1 MHITNL
7 IFKNFMGYKQLTLPK
22 KMKQFPKGLILISGK
37 NSYGKSTILE
47 GVLFAFFGSKIFRGR
62 NAASFITYGEE
73 KAELTIYLTID
84 NIKYNIYRK
93 WGRTGATTTKLFEW
107 VKTSY
112 REIKSFNI
120 ENFFEISTE
129 QALNTVFVRQGE
141 VEELANKKGAEL
153 REMII
158 DLFRLNIIDDALAF
172 LDRES
177 KNAKFNK
184 EKLER
189 KRVPLDRI
197 EKDITDVELENVEL
211 EKKLTENIRLQKEHE
226 QQISDFPSDDL
237 ISKLGGL
244 YDQQKI
250 LEENSLAYKN
260 DFQRKIKNTKLNI
273 KDFEPLSKINEK
285 ISLLINEENDIKTLK
300 ETLDKRRE
308 ATYKGLGKTKG
319 RIDDSKK
326 KIKKM
331 EESLLFTTNEN
342 NAEVAQCPTCQ
353 NELTKEHYNEMVDNF
368 NKEIEVS
375 QEKVKSISK
384 IIENLDLDI
393 NGKQNKLDYVKK
405 QITVIQ
411 GLRNDYQNYQ
421 KKALD
426 FNKAKEETNLFL
438 AEHKTKFA
446 NTNPANIK
454 TLSIEKKKLST
465 ELTAIIKESKENRRK
480 IEGNLNKIV
489 ELRSEVNQ
497 MKKLEKEIGE
507 FEIDID
513 HISKSKE
520 LVRRFVTEYMVVKRL
535 VKNIALTTN
544 RYIKDFTSGQYSDL
558 TIDLSGTKKTG
569 LSLKIRDNFNG
580 VLESIEVLSGGD
592 KTALG
597 IALRLAISELMSKI
611 RPTKDSPKKN
621 PKIDIL
627 LLDEPL
633 AALDETRRERILKHL
648 IKSKTFSQIFLITHT
663 SIPTDINTHKIIVS
677 KDHTTGIST
686 AVFKRENIAIDSLL
700 TP

>member
-1 MHITNL
+1 VEPLLRNCL
-7 IFKNFMGYKQLTLPK
+7 N
-22 KMKQFPKGLILISGK
+22 GL
-37 NSYGKSTILE
+37 
-47 GVLFAFFGSKIFRGR
+47 
-62 NAASFITYGEE
+62 
-73 KAELTIYLTID
+73 
-84 NIKYNIYRK
+84 
-93 WGRTGATTTKLFEW
+93 
-107 VKTSY
+107 KTSF
-112 REIKSFNI
+112 REIKNFNI

-158 DLFRLNIIDDALAF
+158 DLFRLNIIDDALTF

-177 KNAKFNK
+177 KSAKINK
-184 EKLER
+184 ENLER
-189 KRVPLDRI
+189 KRVPIDRI
-197 EKDITDVELENVEL
+197 KKDITGVELENVEL
-211 EKKLTENIRLQKEHE
+211 EKKLADNNKAKKEHE

-237 ISKLGGL
+237 ISNLGSL

-250 LEENSLAYKN
+250 LEENSLSYKN

-273 KDFEPLSKINEK
+273 KDFEPISKINEK
-285 ISLLINEENDIKTLK
+285 ISLLINEENDIKSLK
-300 ETLDKRRE
+300 VTLDKRRE

-331 EESLLFTTNEN
+331 EDSLLFTKNEN

-353 NELTKEHYNEMVDNF
+353 NELTKEHYNEMVNEF

-375 QEKVKSISK
+375 QEKVKSIAK
-384 IIENLDLDI
+384 IIGNLDLEI
-393 NGKQNKLDYVKK
+393 NEKQNKLDYVKK

-421 KKALD
+421 QKTLD
-426 FNKAKEETNLFL
+426 FDKAKERTNVFL
-438 AEHKTKFA
+438 AEHKSKFA
-446 NTNPANIK
+446 NINPANIK
-454 TLSIEKKKLST
+454 MLLIEKKKLNT
-465 ELTAIIKESKENRRK
+465 ELTAFIKESKENQKK
-480 IEGNLNKIV
+480 IEGNLNRIV
-489 ELRSEVNQ
+489 DLRGEVKQ
-497 MKKLEKEIGE
+497 MKKLEKDIGK

-513 HISKSKE
+513 HISKAKE

-544 RYIKDFTSGQYSDL
+544 KYIKDFTSGQYSDL

-611 RPTKDSPKKN
+611 RPTKESPKKN

-663 SIPTDINTHKIIVS
+663 SIPADINTHKIIVS

-686 AVFKRENIAIDSLL
+686 AAFKLEKIAIDTLL
-700 TP
+700 N